1 MRRPCAFGF
10 SWLSLHEPDHLL
22 FLLMI
27 VLAFCFVLFTAK
39 WGYLIVANFLVGDI
53 WANDFFMI
61 WSSAKFAVS
70 HPVAEIYDNQ
80 ILHRFQVDLGDYPT
94 TYRPFVH
101 PPSFLLIILPLAFV
115 SYYVAFVAWS
125 LLTFLAYFIAAR
137 CKQLGST
144 ATFLT
149 LFAPA
154 TIITLTFGQTGF
166 LSAALILGG
175 FRLIATRPFLS
186 GTLFGLASV
195 KPQLGILVPVA
206 LISARLWRTFAA
218 AGATVLILIIA
229 SSMAFG
235 WSMWPLWLSKLISH
249 ADWVAEIKDRYN
261 PTITATLIFLGVE
274 PAMAR
279 TVQLGVAAGV
289 AIIIWMCFR
298 RGVTILAAAVL
309 LVGTLLATPYAVVY
323 DLPMVTSA
331 VVAVL
336 ADKSR
341 TETNLTIA
349 EAGALSL
356 ALALPIIVMETW
368 RLSVVKSVPLLVLFG
383 MIAWLIFSRG
393 SSISRTSSRPEQ
405 NRAPN
410 PD

>member
-1 MRRPCAFGF
+1 
-10 SWLSLHEPDHLL
+10 
-22 FLLMI
+22 
-27 VLAFCFVLFTAK
+27 
-39 WGYLIVANFLVGDI
+39 
-53 WANDFFMI
+53 MI

-125 LLTFLAYFIAAR
+125 LLTFLAYFIAAL

-154 TIITLTFGQTGF
+154 TIITLAFGQTGF